1 MILEEK
7 QGVIEYVKNQE
18 SSAYG
23 KQYGLK
29 IEGVWYNGE
38 GHLDLINGDEVSF
51 KWDTETTN
59 HKIPQDIIPVK
70 VVKMSTPT
78 AEEKPKEEDK
88 PKEEE
93 PKEKSKEE
101 KPKED
106 SAFRPAVDIDKI
118 DIAVGDGAQTMAK
131 CRAAVKEILGDRE
144 PKTDGENAMVNS
156 LFIEVG
162 LKLYGR
168 RFR

>member
-1 MILEEK
+1 
-7 QGVIEYVKNQE
+7 
-18 SSAYG
+18 
-23 KQYGLK
+23 
-29 IEGVWYNGE
+29 
-38 GHLDLINGDEVSF
+38 
-51 KWDTETTN
+51 
-59 HKIPQDIIPVK
+59 
-70 VVKMSTPT
+70 MSTPI

-131 CRAAVKEILGDRE
+131 CRVAVKEILGDRE